1 MNPVFTLNYPELLVA
16 TYLRKHFP
24 ASAGYSTLIPLSAQ
38 QKGYDLAVLRRT
50 AAGVKVATFQVK
62 SSRTYGGFPGVAPRS
77 GLQTFAHYMWLKTF
91 IVPGEADFFVLIGQY
106 ATSPTS
112 LKKTT
117 SLWSTHMLIFTQAEM
132 KTFMAAVRQKKKN
145 APDSH
150 FGFGFD
156 TPNQAY
162 LTRGHAQSPHPDYS
176 PQLLSNRVGLI
187 KAAL

>member
-1 MNPVFTLNYPELLVA
+1 
-16 TYLRKHFP
+16 
-24 ASAGYSTLIPLSAQ
+24 
-38 QKGYDLAVLRRT
+38 
-50 AAGVKVATFQVK
+50 
-62 SSRTYGGFPGVAPRS
+62 
-77 GLQTFAHYMWLKTF
+77 MWLKTF

-145 APDSH
+145 ATDSH